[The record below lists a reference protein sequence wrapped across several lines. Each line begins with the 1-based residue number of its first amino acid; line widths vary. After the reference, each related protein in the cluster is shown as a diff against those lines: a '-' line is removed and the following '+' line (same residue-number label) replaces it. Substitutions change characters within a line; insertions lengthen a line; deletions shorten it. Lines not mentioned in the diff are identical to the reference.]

1 MAITSTGDI
10 GMSMGDTV
18 SWTDS
23 STTASFADGT
33 YFADGGVIPMEF
45 DQQDWYLENALRVMR
60 ARGFA
65 D

>member
-10 GMSMGDTV
+10 GMDMGRTV
-18 SWTDS
+18 SWTDA

-33 YFADGGVIPMEF
+33 HFADGGVIPLEF

>member
-10 GMSMGDTV
+10 GMDMGKTV

-33 YFADGGVIPMEF
+33 YFADGGVIPLEF